1 VPPASERRPRRRD
14 GASATSRACG
24 CLVLLSTDRRRC
36 PVRDPLAR
44 GIVSSE
50 QPELHADVIAV
61 AWGHAH
67 LPYRRHRHP
76 RSPRAGRAMR
86 RRKIWGSASS
96 RPHGKGTGDALLLG
110 ARYAGGPR
118 GRPRGHRCRDGLS
131 QRHRA
136 GRIGRCGA
144 CAAAHWC
151 VFFLECLAV
160 APGNQEVGSMVGSI
174 SVRTR
179 APAPR
184 VGRAWPSRG
193 ERTP

>member
-1 VPPASERRPRRRD
+1 MTGRRQHRGRAAVSCCCPQIADAARCATPWRAGSLARSSRSCTPTSSPSPGAMLIFPTD
-14 GASATSRACG
+14 GIAT
-24 CLVLLSTDRRRC
+24 
-36 PVRDPLAR
+36 PVRRGLAARCVAARSGGAHPRAPTARAR
-44 GIVSSE
+44 GMHSCWARATRAA
-50 QPELHADVIAV
+50 PAA
-61 AWGHAH
+61 GHEAI
-67 LPYRRHRHP
+67 
-76 RSPRAGRAMR
+76 GVGM
-86 RRKIWGSASS
+86 
-96 RPHGKGTGDALLLG
+96 
-110 ARYAGGPR
+110 
-118 GRPRGHRCRDGLS
+118 GLS

-144 CAAAHWC
+144 CAAAQWC